1 MGALYYL
8 YRRSIMIVY
17 TIKNESE
24 SNEKL
29 ILRYKKMFF
38 QTRVANKLR
47 NGRYATRALSS
58 RKIREKA
65 IIRQVYRDIN
75 EKARA

>member
-1 MGALYYL
+1 MLIYAF
-8 YRRSIMIVY
+8 
-17 TIKNESE
+17 KNKSE

-38 QTRVANKLR
+38 QTRIANRLR
-47 NGRYATRALSS
+47 KSRYAVWDLSK

-65 IIRQVYRDIN
+65 IMRELYRDLN
-75 EKARA
+75 TK

>member
-1 MGALYYL
+1 
-8 YRRSIMIVY
+8 MIVY
-17 TIKNESE
+17 ALKNASE

-38 QTRVANKLR
+38 QTRTANKLR
-47 NGRYATRALSS
+47 TEKYAERKPSK

-65 IIRQVYRDIN
+65 LVREMYRTVN
-75 EKARA
+75 KRNVG

>member
-1 MGALYYL
+1 
-8 YRRSIMIVY
+8 MIIFA
-17 TIKNESE
+17 IKNKTE

-29 ILRYKKMFF
+29 VLRYKKMFF

-47 NGRYATRALSS
+47 KERYAVGDLTK

-65 IIRQVYRDIN
+65 IVREGYRALN
-75 EKARA
+75 AK

>member
-1 MGALYYL
+1 MLIYAF
-8 YRRSIMIVY
+8 
-17 TIKNESE
+17 KNKSE

-38 QTRVANKLR
+38 QTRVANRLR
-47 NGRYATRALSS
+47 KSRYAVWDLSK

-65 IIRQVYRDIN
+65 IMRELYRDLN
-75 EKARA
+75 TK

>member
-1 MGALYYL
+1 
-8 YRRSIMIVY
+8 MIVY
-17 TIKNESE
+17 TIKNDNE

-47 NGRYATRALSS
+47 NGRYATRPLSA

>member
-1 MGALYYL
+1 MLIYAF
-8 YRRSIMIVY
+8 
-17 TIKNESE
+17 KNKSE

-38 QTRVANKLR
+38 QTRIANKLR
-47 NGRYATRALSS
+47 KSRYAVWGLST

-65 IIRQVYRDIN
+65 IMRELYRELN
-75 EKARA
+75 TK

>member
-1 MGALYYL
+1 MLIYAF
-8 YRRSIMIVY
+8 
-17 TIKNESE
+17 KNKSE

-38 QTRVANKLR
+38 QTRIANKLR
-47 NGRYATRALSS
+47 KSRYAVWDLST

-65 IIRQVYRDIN
+65 IMRELYRDLN
-75 EKARA
+75 TK